1 MGFRKPKVLLIG
13 ETINDSSYLAKRLEE
28 RGCHCSFAKSYQESA
43 SLLRQGDF
51 DLVLSPARLRDCSG
65 SSLIDQLNGSGATLF
80 YYHAVERGC
89 WWLPALQ
96 RGRECF
102 GSPALRPSEF
112 VTVLDELIKELR
124 SEEPVSG
131 KGLPLLVPESRA
143 SLAAMPS
150 MSPSLAEL
158 RNRLREGAKDSADR
172 YVDSSYVNEDSGIL
186 HSRVSLSGHN
196 PRDVPIR
203 VHNDMPT
210 INRERKVTH
219 REGRDSYTTISDA
232 APLNSQ

>member
-1 MGFRKPKVLLIG
+1 MGFRKPRVLLIG

-43 SLLRQGDF
+43 SLLRQGGF
-51 DLVLSPARLRDCSG
+51 DVVLSPARLRDCG
-65 SSLIDQLNGSGATLF
+65 GAPLIDQLNGSGATLF

-89 WWLPALQ
+89 WWLPALR

-131 KGLPLLVPESRA
+131 KGLPLLVPQSRA
-143 SLAAMPS
+143 ALAPMPS
-150 MSPSLAEL
+150 MSPSFAEFAI
-158 RNRLREGAKDSADR
+158 RLREGAKDSADR
-172 YVDSSYVNEDSGIL
+172 HIESSDLNEDSAFFSADDI
-186 HSRVSLSGHN
+186 
-196 PRDVPIR
+196 
-203 VHNDMPT
+203 
-210 INRERKVTH
+210 
-219 REGRDSYTTISDA
+219 
-232 APLNSQ
+232 

>member
-1 MGFRKPKVLLIG
+1 MGFRKPRVLLIG

-51 DLVLSPARLRDCSG
+51 DLVLSPARLRDCG
-65 SSLIDQLNGSGATLF
+65 GASLIDQLNGSGATLF

-89 WWLPALQ
+89 WWLPALR

-124 SEEPVSG
+124 SEEPVSVE
-131 KGLPLLVPESRA
+131 GLPLLVPQSRA
-143 SLAAMPS
+143 ALAAMPS
-150 MSPSLAEL
+150 MSPSFAEL
-158 RNRLREGAKDSADR
+158 RNRLRDGAEESADR
-172 YVDSSYVNEDSGIL
+172 HVESSSLNEDSGIFP
-186 HSRVSLSGHN
+186 SRVSTSGFN

-203 VHNDMPT
+203 EHGDVPSF
-210 INRERKVTH
+210 NRERRGYAPRRK
-219 REGRDSYTTISDA
+219 GFLRDDT
-232 APLNSQ
+232 